1 MFLLYVS
8 KSLGRCWKYQ
18 LRLYAVFQMKT
29 HLHRYS
35 VQQYKGV
42 PWVNAAAAAGNLA
55 RSTLSY
61 HSLVQDG
68 EANVTRIRGKR

>member
-1 MFLLYVS
+1 
-8 KSLGRCWKYQ
+8 
-18 LRLYAVFQMKT
+18 MKT

-42 PWVNAAAAAGNLA
+42 PWVNAAAAGNLA

-68 EANVTRIRGKR
+68 EANVTRIRDSYKTLQSKLRMRVVKLLNQSSFW